1 MILLSAGH
9 TPEAPG
15 ACAGSF
21 CEHAEAMEWVK
32 RIAWQLRHDME
43 VQVIP
48 SAPLAIYKR
57 DANGKTVKDENGRP
71 IVIGGKVLEIND
83 AHARRPA
90 HLAVEIH
97 FNSAPGHA
105 GKGSETLYCPGSVK
119 GKRAADIVQRRL
131 GATMLPDRGVKEGW
145 YRMDRPDHVDY
156 VGDVDGDEKIDY
168 FLKATDPIALI
179 VEPEFIH
186 NRQMIHAYRDLA
198 CVEIAFGINLA
209 AAAIAR
215 D

>member
-48 SAPLAIYKR
+48 SAPLA
-57 DANGKTVKDENGRP
+57 A
-71 IVIGGKVLEIND
+71 KVREIND

-97 FNSAPGHA
+97 FNSDPGHA

-131 GATMLPDRGVKEGW
+131 GAIMLPDRGVKEGW
-145 YRMDRPDHVDY
+145 YRMDRPGHVDY

-168 FLKATDPIALI
+168 FLKATDPVAII
-179 VEPEFIH
+179 IEPEFIH